1 MSTTVGQESLE
12 AAIQRVGNPVD
23 LLRNSTYP
31 AVEFPIKPEFT
42 NWRSEQAAWRESCAL
57 LDQSHHMSDL
67 FIAGPQSFQ
76 FLADHGVNTFESFVP
91 GKAKQYVAANQEG
104 YYVGDGILFYLDD
117 ESFDL
122 VANPSVV
129 NWIQFQAESGDY
141 DVSVERDD
149 NSNRRAG
156 PPRLYRYEI
165 QGPTAASVVEKLTNA
180 PLPEVKFFNMTNF
193 TIAGRRVRA
202 LRHGMAGQPGFELFG
217 PWEDGDDVLEA
228 ILMVGSEFGLVRAGA
243 RAYATANLESGWIPR
258 PPSAVFGEGERAFRE
273 WLPAMSIGSLGGSMD
288 SREIRDYYVTP
299 YDIGYGHVVKF
310 DHDFLGREAL
320 EEVAKNPLRTK
331 VTLVWNVDD
340 VLGIMRSQFD
350 SGLPA
355 KWIEWPKA
363 RYAYFH
369 CDKILHDGEWAG
381 ISTDVG
387 YIANERAMVSLATID
402 RQLSEEGTEV
412 IVLWGEDPNSGKPA
426 VEAHRQVE
434 VRATVAPVPYA
445 STIREAYR
453 L

>member
-1 MSTTVGQESLE
+1 MSTTVSQESLE

-67 FIAGPQSFQ
+67 FITGPDSFQ
-76 FLADHGVNTFESFVP
+76 LLAGHGVNTFETFAP

-129 NWIQFQAESGDY
+129 NWIQFQAESGGY
-141 DVSVERDD
+141 DVSIERDD
-149 NSNRRAG
+149 NSNRRIG
-156 PPRLYRYEI
+156 PPRLYRYEL
-165 QGPTAASVVEKLTNA
+165 QGPTAASLVEKLINA
-180 PLPEVKFFNMTNF
+180 PLPEVKFFNMTDF

-217 PWEDGDDVLEA
+217 PWQEGEDVLEA
-228 ILMVGSEFGLVRAGA
+228 ILAVGGEFGLVRAGA
-243 RAYATANLESGWIPR
+243 KAYATANLESGWIPR
-258 PPSAVFGEGERAFRE
+258 PPSAVFGEGERAYRE
-273 WLPAMSIGSLGGSMD
+273 WLPATSIGSLGGSMD

-320 EEVAKNPLRTK
+320 EEVAKNPHRTK

-340 VLGIMRSQFD
+340 VLSIMRSQFD
-350 SGLPA
+350 SDVPA

-369 CDKILHDGEWAG
+369 CDKILHSGEWAG

-387 YIANERAMVSLATID
+387 YIANERVMVSLATID
-402 RQLSEEGTEV
+402 RPLSEEGTEV

-426 VEAHRQVE
+426 VEPHRQVE

-445 STIREAYR
+445 RPIREAYR
-453 L
+453 R